1 MQDWLCNWQWKKKK
15 KSFPLDL
22 SNFLPIPVYLEGAF
36 FTQSGMCI
44 PFWTWGKV
52 SLIFFACVFL
62 TFFLFFFIIVEIFTD
77 KDLVHSRIGSPT
89 ILMVLMNQI
98 HCLISVLTYSLLP
111 IIHIFNNLPRPLTML
126 ARQKK
131 RASVLECSLHLITQK
146 ITL

>member
-15 KSFPLDL
+15 KFSSGPFQFPTYTCLPWRCL
-22 SNFLPIPVYLEGAF
+22 FYPEWYVYSLLNMRKGVTNIFCLRFPNFF
-36 FTQSGMCI
+36 
-44 PFWTWGKV
+44 PF
-52 SLIFFACVFL
+52 
-62 TFFLFFFIIVEIFTD
+62 FFFIIVEIFTD

-111 IIHIFNNLPRPLTML
+111 IIHIFNNLPRSLTML